1 MTLTNV
7 LTCDQTTL
15 NQLNISDANMTEKI
29 DKSMIKCFNVI
40 VTYIFLSFDTRD
52 TNIVHHR
59 FKGYLTKLEW
69 EDGIIFAI

>member
-1 MTLTNV
+1 
-7 LTCDQTTL
+7 
-15 NQLNISDANMTEKI
+15 MTEKI

-59 FKGYLTKLEW
+59 F
-69 EDGIIFAI
+69 